1 MQHRFSTVLSPSV
14 RPPFYGTPVRT
25 LYYNLCPSRTLS
37 LFGLRHSDAFSFSA
51 FVVSPFPSA
60 SPQPALPPL
69 VQLYISV
76 PRRAVSARREHLL
89 EYAQLGR
96 SELQI
101 VLRNAQPNGA
111 LQFLVGRGAAGG
123 AAEPE

>member
-1 MQHRFSTVLSPSV
+1 MVT
-14 RPPFYGTPVRT
+14 RPLLEP
-25 LYYNLCPSRTLS
+25 
-37 LFGLRHSDAFSFSA
+37 
-51 FVVSPFPSA
+51 
-60 SPQPALPPL
+60 PQPLTVHHSPEATGKRPEVSLPPL
-69 VQLYISV
+69 QLYISV
-76 PRRAVSARREHLL
+76 PLRRAVSALREHLL